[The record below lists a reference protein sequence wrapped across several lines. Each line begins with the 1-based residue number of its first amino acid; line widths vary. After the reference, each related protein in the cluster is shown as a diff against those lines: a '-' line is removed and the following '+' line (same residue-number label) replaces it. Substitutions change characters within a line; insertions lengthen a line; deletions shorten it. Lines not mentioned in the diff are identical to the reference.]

1 MPHLIVI
8 EDEPDVASLL
18 AYSFASTGFS
28 VATAPDGMAGLHAV
42 QARHPDLIL
51 LDLLLPRLD
60 GREVLRVL
68 KADPAT
74 RNIPVVVV
82 SALADATSRLA
93 VLSQGAADFVAK
105 PCSVKEVVRRARA
118 AMDRTEPNN
127 ANAGGRETD
136 HAGCDD
142 PHRR

>member
-18 AYSFASTGFS
+18 AYAFASAGFS

-60 GREVLRVL
+60 GREVLQVL
-68 KADPAT
+68 KADPET
-74 RNIPVVVV
+74 RDIPVVVV
-82 SALADATSRLA
+82 SAVVDATSRLA
-93 VLSQGAADFVAK
+93 VLNQGAADFVAK

-118 AMDRTEPNN
+118 ALDRTEADDADEGEGEPN
-127 ANAGGRETD
+127 
-136 HAGCDD
+136 HAGSHD
-142 PHRR
+142 PHCG

>member
-18 AYSFASTGFS
+18 AYAFASVGFS
-28 VATAPDGMAGLHAV
+28 VATAQDGMAGLHAI

-74 RNIPVVVV
+74 RDIPVVVV
-82 SALADATSRLA
+82 SAVADATSRLGA
-93 VLSQGAADFVAK
+93 LNQGAADFLAK

-118 AMDRTEPNN
+118 ALDRTE
-127 ANAGGRETD
+127 ANDAEAGGREPD
-136 HAGCDD
+136 HAGSYD
-142 PHRR
+142 PHCG